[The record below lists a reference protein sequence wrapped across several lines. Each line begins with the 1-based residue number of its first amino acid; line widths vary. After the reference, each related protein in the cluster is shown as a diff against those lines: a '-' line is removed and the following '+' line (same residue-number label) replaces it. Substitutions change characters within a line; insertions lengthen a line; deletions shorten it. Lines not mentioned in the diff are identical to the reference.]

1 MTKKGEDEKATVGIK
16 YGEYLLEKGKQS
28 LKNNVDSLI
37 NIR

>member
-1 MTKKGEDEKATVGIK
+1 MTKKREEVKATVGIK

-28 LKNNVDSLI
+28 LKNNIDSLT